1 MMVLPEPVRFWIDH
15 PHRGRGKQGPD
26 FAELVI
32 GPATAGRTRWLIRA
46 ALAKMRGAVVS
57 NKMGRMS

>member
-26 FAELVI
+26 FAS
-32 GPATAGRTRWLIRA
+32 LIRA

-57 NKMGRMS
+57 KKMGRIS